1 MNNQSIPLSLF
12 DKILIF
18 FSILIIVG
26 VLFAII
32 GIWSHIPEKIPIHY
46 GFSGEVNNYGN
57 KSMLIMLLVI
67 NITVYASVLLSIKL
81 QKSHLLSDNGEKG
94 IKLYKNDRLMRIF
107 IGLES
112 VLIMAIGKIKTILI
126 SLGKTENLGNY
137 TVPLML
143 ALIFFTLLFFYLRS
157 RKIRNT

>member
-1 MNNQSIPLSLF
+1 
-12 DKILIF
+12 
-18 FSILIIVG
+18 
-26 VLFAII
+26 
-32 GIWSHIPEKIPIHY
+32 
-46 GFSGEVNNYGN
+46 
-57 KSMLIMLLVI
+57 MLLAI
-67 NITVYASVLLSIKL
+67 NITYASVLLSIKL
-81 QKSHLLSDNGEKG
+81 QKSHLLSDNGEKS

-112 VLIMAIGKIKTILI
+112 ALIMAIGKIKTILI
-126 SLGKTENLGNY
+126 SQGKAENLGNY

>member
-1 MNNQSIPLSLF
+1 
-12 DKILIF
+12 LIF

-26 VLFAII
+26 FLFAIV
-32 GIWSHIPEKIPIHY
+32 GVWSRIPEKIPIHY

-57 KSMLIMLLVI
+57 KSILIMLLAI
-67 NITVYASVLLSIKL
+67 NITYASVLLSIKL
-81 QKSHLLSDNGEKG
+81 QKSHLLSDNGEKS

-112 VLIMAIGKIKTILI
+112 ALIMAIGKIKTILI
-126 SLGKTENLGNY
+126 SQGKAENLGNY

>member
-1 MNNQSIPLSLF
+1 M
-12 DKILIF
+12 IF

-26 VLFAII
+26 FLFAIV
-32 GIWSHIPEKIPIHY
+32 GVWSRIPEKIPIHY

-81 QKSHLLSDNGEKG
+81 QKSHLLSDNGEKS